1 MTVHSKLCNLFVA
14 AGVAGAVGISGLA
27 QAGTTWDMPIVWPD
41 GNFHT
46 KNARMFAEEVKK
58 ATGGDVV
65 INVHSGGSLGFK
77 GPEML
82 KVVRDGLAPVGEM
95 LLNQQVGEAPLFGL
109 EATPYM
115 SRHHDDLALFHK
127 HWLPE
132 INKVVAKFNQK
143 FLYVVPWPRQYVYT
157 KVPAKSVNDLKGI
170 KIRTYNKTTTGMF
183 NRIGMTSVQLP
194 WGEVVPSLAAGTI
207 DGVTTSASSGVDGK
221 FWEFLKYMYPTNHVW
236 SSNALSVNLDAWNA
250 LSQKNRDAIEAVA
263 KRLQPKFWAVSKAED
278 SAKVKILTDNGVIF
292 GEVTPAMMKTMQEKT
307 KPMMREAID
316 SIGGPSAA
324 IVEAYKKE
332 RGI

>member
-1 MTVHSKLCNLFVA
+1 MTIHTKLRNLALAASVSVA
-14 AGVAGAVGISGLA
+14 MTLPTLA
-27 QAGTTWDMPIVWPD
+27 SAGTNWDMPIVWPD

-46 KNARMFAEEVKK
+46 KNARVFAEEVKK

-65 INVHSGGSLGFK
+65 ITIHAGGSLGFK

-82 KVVRDGLAPVGEM
+82 KVMRDGLAPIGEL
-95 LLNQQVGEAPLFGL
+95 LLNQQVGEAPLLGL

-115 SRHHDDLALFHK
+115 SRNHDDLALFHK

-132 INKVVAKFNQK
+132 VDKVAKKFNQK

-157 KVPAKSVNDLKGI
+157 KVEAKSIDDLKGI

-221 FWEFLKYMYPTNHVW
+221 FWEFLNYMYPTNHVW
-236 SSNALSVNLDAWNA
+236 SSNVVSVNLDAWNA

-263 KRLQPKFWAVSKAED
+263 KRLQPKFWEVSKGED
-278 SAKVKILTDNGVIF
+278 AAKVKILTDNGVKL
-292 GEVTPAMMKTMQEKT
+292 GTVTPAMMQTMQEKT
-307 KPMMREAID
+307 KPMMQENID
-316 SIGGPSAA
+316 SIGGPAAA
-324 IVEAYKKE
+324 IVAAYKKD
-332 RGI
+332 RGM